1 MNIEYNVWYKFA
13 NMADK
18 KEFLNR
24 AKMAGIISEIREE
37 YLNAEYLRIK
47 LDPLRLNYRTTY
59 NEQYMLECK
68 IYTAEKY
75 HIESNEEN
83 KIIGSKNKMDIKLL
97 INKKLN
103 KEMEDLIAN
112 LNDSTK
118 NAYKSFVIGEQAEKL
133 ADLIMANSTLTLDFR
148 SFIPQEVI
156 PLNVQREI
164 ENLDKLARAK
174 EAEINNKYDELE
186 ALLSIAE
193 TYEQKVK
200 LLKKYHIIEK

>member
-1 MNIEYNVWYKFA
+1 MNIEYYVWYKFA

-24 AKMAGIISEIREE
+24 VKMAGIISEIREE
-37 YLNAEYLRIK
+37 YLNAECLRIMP
-47 LDPLRLNYRTTY
+47 DPLRLNYRTTY
-59 NEQYMLECK
+59 NQQYMLECK
-68 IYTAEKY
+68 VFTVGKY
-75 HIESNEEN
+75 HEESNEEN
-83 KIIGSKNKMDIKLL
+83 KVIRSENKMNIETL
-97 INKKLN
+97 INKKRD
-103 KEMEDLIAN
+103 KEMSDLIAN

-133 ADLIMANSTLTLDFR
+133 ADLIMANSTLTIDFR
-148 SFIPQEVI
+148 SFIPQNVI

-164 ENLDKLARAK
+164 ENLDKLARVK